1 MKKCSIKIIF
11 FTILIFTACLLISC
25 SNILSFIGLAPK
37 SKVSFSLG
45 SKSLAKSGNTI
56 ASSTVAR
63 STPDEIEEIFWL
75 DISKE
80 KAKIKH
86 QPLTAG
92 KNTLELDK
100 DGIHLIGFTGRM
112 PDPTKSAN
120 ASRDITAS
128 IQTVGNLQIVSV
140 GLDSMP
146 ISQDAEDQID
156 LGALYAGTPGALSS
170 SIDAQTAS
178 ANLGYTSATLDSFGI
193 FDGSL
198 TKFLNPDV
206 NQNGI
211 FDSDP
216 QDDLVWKLTSLRY
229 HTFTKDEIGED
240 GDPLVQISDL
250 VSRERFNLVFW
261 LNKNFPH
268 MGNSEVSLVLPP
280 GVEYIRRYPAGET
293 LTEIQPY
300 NEGPLASDGYA
311 QYYFDLTERIMSP
324 TPPFDGD
331 YQLNIG
337 SNTYFF
343 RGVNFLKPTIDSYDG
358 FIIPSTVV
366 ETDEKGSIQRISW
379 YWKAVENG
387 IWRDATPEEVRL
399 KARIFYYYFGSET
412 YRPDQLGKTW
422 YENGSVDVSRF
433 NMTTESENGRLD
445 CDYWNRAGD
454 DYKFTFMIK

>member
-1 MKKCSIKIIF
+1 MKKRSVIITF
-11 FTILIFTACLLISC
+11 FAFLIFAPSLFISC
-25 SNILSFIGLAPK
+25 SNILSCIGLAPK
-37 SKVSFSLG
+37 SEVSFSLG
-45 SKSLAKSGNTI
+45 SKSLAKTSHTI

-63 STPDEIEEIFWL
+63 STPEEIEEIFWL

-86 QPLTAG
+86 QSLSTG

-100 DGIHLIGFTGRM
+100 NGIHLIGFTGRI
-112 PDPTKSAN
+112 PDSVKSGI
-120 ASRDITAS
+120 ASRDIAGS

-146 ISQDAEDQID
+146 ISQDAQDQID
-156 LGALYAGTPGALSS
+156 LGALDAGTPGALASS
-170 SIDAQTAS
+170 MDAQTAS

-229 HTFTKDEIGED
+229 HTFTKDEIGKD
-240 GDPLVQISDL
+240 GAPLVQISDL
-250 VSRERFNLVFW
+250 VNRERFNLVFW

-268 MGNSEVSLVLPP
+268 LGNSEVSLVLPP
-280 GVEYIRRYPAGET
+280 GVEYLRRYPSGET

-300 NEGPLASDGYA
+300 NEGPLAFDGYA
-311 QYYFDLTERIMSP
+311 QYYFDLTERILSP
-324 TPPFDGD
+324 TPPFNGD
-331 YQLNIG
+331 YQLKIG
-337 SNTYFF
+337 SENYLF
-343 RGVNFLKPTIDSYDG
+343 RGINFLKPTIDNYEG
-358 FIIPSTVV
+358 FVIPSTVLEV
-366 ETDEKGSIQRISW
+366 DEKGALQRISW
-379 YWKAVENG
+379 YWKAIENG
-387 IWRDATPEEVRL
+387 AWRDATPEEVQL

-422 YENGSVDVSRF
+422 YENGSTDVSRF
-433 NMTTESENGRLD
+433 NMTRESENGRID

-454 DYKFTFMIK
+454 DYKFQFQF